1 MGIFS
6 LFGKKEREQ
15 DAAAD
20 TNSSR
25 AKRDMSASRAN
36 SDKSGARSQSVKRD
50 THAARATARKI
61 DEIESEM
68 SSEFIAPTTAQNI
81 PDTIKGGASAKP
93 KQKPA
98 AEKAAR
104 AASNSSDTP
113 TTSLPTLPSMGT
125 TTQMLLEGATTIY
138 DVAVPASE
146 NAPVI
151 EEAAILFANGQNDIV
166 EQMLCAAIS
175 DNNLGNAEHDVWCML
190 FDLYQSMGKQQEF
203 ENLSIAYVNKFET
216 SPPAWVS
223 KSAKG
228 TQGEPQTSKGATPSV
243 PFTGKLDGNCI
254 KHLERV
260 QKLAESHRTLRLE
273 FAKVTEVNPI
283 GCGLLL
289 KILTK
294 LQKSEHDLILVS
306 APELAKK
313 IRSILEVGRRDETEA
328 PWLLLLEILRL
339 LNLEKEFEEASI
351 DYCVTFE
358 VSPPAFVAPK
368 NKVTTAT
375 AEQAQAGAQ
384 SEAYMMPAVIE
395 GQIDQL
401 ILAIAT
407 YSDEHDPAIIDC
419 ARLTRVDFNAAG
431 RLLSGIAPFCVKGKT
446 IEFHNVSY
454 LVAALFNV
462 IGLNDIV
469 RILPRKN

>member
-6 LFGKKEREQ
+6 LFGKKDREQ
-15 DAAAD
+15 DTAVDA
-20 TNSSR
+20 NSSR
-25 AKRDMSASRAN
+25 TKRDMAASRGN
-36 SDKSGARSQSVKRD
+36 SGKSGARSQSVKRD

-61 DEIESEM
+61 DEIESAM
-68 SSEFIAPTTAQNI
+68 SSEFIAPTTTQI
-81 PDTIKGGASAKP
+81 GSDTGKDTPSARP
-93 KQKPA
+93 RQKPA
-98 AEKAAR
+98 AGKPHAG
-104 AASNSSDTP
+104 SGKDNSP
-113 TTSLPTLPSMGT
+113 TTSLPTLPAMGT
-125 TTQMLLEGATTIY
+125 TTQMLLEGATTIG

-151 EEAAILFANGQNDIV
+151 EEAAILFANGQSEIV
-166 EQMLCAAIS
+166 EQMLCAAIA
-175 DNNLGNAEHDVWCML
+175 DDNLGDAEHDVWCML

-203 ENLSIAYVNKFET
+203 ESLSIEYVNKFET
-216 SPPAWVS
+216 SPPTWFS
-223 KSAKG
+223 KG
-228 TQGEPQTSKGATPSV
+228 TQEEPRTPKGATPSV
-243 PFTGKLDGNCI
+243 PFTGKLDANCI
-254 KHLERV
+254 KQLERV

-289 KILTK
+289 KILGK
-294 LQKSEHDLILVS
+294 LQKSEHDLILVG

-368 NKVTTAT
+368 NKITTAPV
-375 AEQAQAGAQ
+375 EQAQASAE

-401 ILAIAT
+401 ILAIAN